1 MSRGLRIAR
10 YGGGVLAVYLL
21 LLLVGG
27 WVFGGVV
34 KDRVVARLADS
45 LRAEVTIA
53 DARLGLLRGRLEF
66 EGLAVR
72 RSDVGT
78 LALDVAKVRCDLRP
92 LGAALISREC
102 GDLVIEGVRL
112 EASTAAVFQLPRP
125 KRPPLHVRHVEIH
138 DAVLVFSPS
147 AFLPDLGRIELRLEY
162 GAAGPTTFK
171 TPMSWMFGMT
181 ELRARLELPAG
192 ITVVL
197 SYRAGVLTASGGLF
211 GATPVELPFALPVA
225 DAADDARAEVGK
237 LVAAWRDV
245 AKALVARRAQDWL
258 RSKLSPR

>member
-10 YGGGVLAVYLL
+10 YGGGALAVYLV
-21 LLLVGG
+21 LLVAGG

-34 KDRVVARLADS
+34 KDRVASRLADS

-53 DARLGLLRGRLEF
+53 DARLALLRGRVELT
-66 EGLAVR
+66 GLAVR

-78 LALDVAKVRCDLRP
+78 LALDVANIRCELLP

-102 GDLVIEGVRL
+102 RELVIDGVRL
-112 EASTAAVFQLPRP
+112 EVSTAAVLQLPRP

-147 AFLPDLGRIELRLEY
+147 AFLPDLGRIEIRLEY

-181 ELRARLELPAG
+181 ELRARLDLPAG
-192 ITVVL
+192 ITIVL
-197 SYRAGVLTASGGLF
+197 NYRAGVLTASGGLF
-211 GATPVELPFALPVA
+211 GATPVELPFVLPVA
-225 DAADDARAEVGK
+225 DAADDARAEIGK
-237 LVAAWRDV
+237 LVAAWRDA

-258 RSKLSPR
+258 RTKLSP